1 MGIAICSK
9 SCKDSFMYQ
18 FHCRRTSAGIS
29 HIGFRI
35 VYDHGICLSDQF
47 HFMFIDIDTVSQKR
61 LWSKN
66 IPVIQTIH
74 DTFIV
79 FFQALMKI
87 IDSLCHMNMIAHA
100 LRFQFITEFHCLIR
114 DCKRCMHTHHRC
126 QHVTVFLLCMLN
138 EIYVLHH
145 GLSGFLHSISV

>member
-1 MGIAICSK
+1 MMLMQNVCNFPGFHHVMGIAICSK

-47 HFMFIDIDTVSQKR
+47 HFMFIDIDTVTEQS
-61 LWSKN
+61 LWSQD

-74 DTFIV
+74 NSFAM
-79 FFQALMKI
+79 FFQALMQI
-87 IDSLCHMNMIAHA
+87 VNSLSHMDMISYTF
-100 LRFQFITEFHCLIR
+100 RFQFIAQLHCLVR
-114 DCKRCMHTHHRC
+114 DCK
-126 QHVTVFLLCMLN
+126 
-138 EIYVLHH
+138 
-145 GLSGFLHSISV
+145 